1 MGARQQLPQDQ
12 LHIENCTRF
21 CADVEALI
29 AESDKKA
36 DERDAAN
43 AAAGRKNKTPR
54 IGYVEAVLV
63 IAERRK
69 IEPDLA
75 ASYISP
81 EIKQKLALEWESK
94 HRLPKKARLPF

>member
-1 MGARQQLPQDQ
+1 MGAKQLPQDQ
-12 LHIENCTRF
+12 VHIENCTRF

-29 AESDKKA
+29 LESNQKA
-36 DERDAAN
+36 DERDAASL
-43 AAAGRKNKTPR
+43 AAGRKTKTPR
-54 IGYVEAVLV
+54 IGYVDAVLV

-81 EIKQKLALEWESK
+81 EIKQKLAMEWEAK

>member
-1 MGARQQLPQDQ
+1 MGARQLPQDA
-12 LHIENCTRF
+12 LHIENCTKF
-21 CADVEALI
+21 CADVEALV
-29 AESDKKA
+29 AESNKKA

-43 AAAGRKNKTPR
+43 EASGNNSKTPR
-54 IGYVEAVLV
+54 IGYVEAVLE

-69 IEPDLA
+69 IEPDFA

-81 EIKQKLALEWESK
+81 DIKGKLAIEWESR

>member
-1 MGARQQLPQDQ
+1 MGVRQLPQDA

-21 CADVEALI
+21 CGDVEALI
-29 AESDKKA
+29 AESNKKA

-43 AAAGRKNKTPR
+43 AASGNKSKTPR

-63 IAERRK
+63 VAERRH

-81 EIKQKLALEWESK
+81 DIKQKLAIEWESK